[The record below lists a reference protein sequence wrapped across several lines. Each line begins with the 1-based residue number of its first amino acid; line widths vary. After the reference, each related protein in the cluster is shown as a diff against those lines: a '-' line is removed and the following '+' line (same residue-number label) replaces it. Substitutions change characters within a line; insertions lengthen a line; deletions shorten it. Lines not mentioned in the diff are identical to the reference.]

1 MCKIKNVNKDI
12 PFAILMRALGIQTD
26 LKIFNCVCEK
36 NISEVEGD
44 DLQELKGMMEIVRY
58 SIEQVKITEEAE
70 CMYLIGKY
78 IDKLRGGENEAS
90 TII

>member
-44 DLQELKGMMEIVRY
+44 DL
-58 SIEQVKITEEAE
+58 
-70 CMYLIGKY
+70 
-78 IDKLRGGENEAS
+78 
-90 TII
+90 